1 MNVIN
6 QQILSYQQSDAGLL
20 EQIEKETKNLEKHK
34 ADLTGLYEEKSQLD
48 EKLDQADDVLDE
60 AKKQYQDLEQD
71 ITAKEQAIED
81 AKADIIEYL
90 NEGGTLKAKVGR
102 YDTML
107 ENILRNGCWNIR
119 ARKKKQ
125 RRRKYS
131 LPLESKS

>member
-1 MNVIN
+1 M
-6 QQILSYQQSDAGLL
+6 
-20 EQIEKETKNLEKHK
+20 
-34 ADLTGLYEEKSQLD
+34 D

-107 ENILRNGCWNIR
+107 G
-119 ARKKKQ
+119 KHQ
-125 RRRKYS
+125 PS
-131 LPLESKS
+131 